1 MFKQLAVLGLTLLL
15 VSTACIKEDSNEFSE
30 INTWIKDEMQTNY
43 LWNERVPES
52 VSGTIPPGAFFGS
65 MLDPE
70 DNTSFILSNSNIIP
84 GESSGLTFTSG
95 ISPAFGQ
102 FSNTGGVFIIVE
114 FVYPGSPA
122 DSAGFKRGD
131 IILGIDGSG
140 LTTANF
146 LQLFYSERNSVR
158 YSLGSYDPEA
168 QTIFFADSNVTVEQG
183 ELDLNP
189 VVYSDII
196 EQNNDKVGYILYASF
211 NSGESAKYNDSLDV
225 VLQEMKSQGISELII
240 DLRYNE
246 GGDFDAARN
255 FANAVVP
262 ASSAQDEDVFIRL
275 KYNDILEQQ
284 ILQEDGEDSERL
296 FIKFEEDPENLN
308 LERVY
313 FLTTSS
319 TSSTSEL
326 MISGLSPHLEVVKV
340 GTRTAG
346 EYFGTKI
353 IFGSEATPPN
363 SYIMVPVVL
372 QYQNS
377 NGTTVSGG
385 IEPNLTAVEN
395 LLQPFPIGDTQDPIL
410 ARALNSISNGS
421 QSSSAKFISKP
432 YIDLVDERSRK
443 LGRIMFRSEKN

>member
-1 MFKQLAVLGLTLLL
+1 
-15 VSTACIKEDSNEFSE
+15 
-30 INTWIKDEMQTNY
+30 
-43 LWNERVPES
+43 
-52 VSGTIPPGAFFGS
+52 
-65 MLDPE
+65 
-70 DNTSFILSNSNIIP
+70 
-84 GESSGLTFTSG
+84 
-95 ISPAFGQ
+95 
-102 FSNTGGVFIIVE
+102 
-114 FVYPGSPA
+114 
-122 DSAGFKRGD
+122 
-131 IILGIDGSG
+131 
-140 LTTANF
+140 
-146 LQLFYSERNSVR
+146 
-158 YSLGSYDPEA
+158 
-168 QTIFFADSNVTVEQG
+168 
-183 ELDLNP
+183 
-189 VVYSDII
+189 
-196 EQNNDKVGYILYASF
+196 
-211 NSGESAKYNDSLDV
+211 
-225 VLQEMKSQGISELII
+225 
-240 DLRYNE
+240 
-246 GGDFDAARN
+246 
-255 FANAVVP
+255 
-262 ASSAQDEDVFIRL
+262 L

-410 ARALNSISNGS
+410 ARALNSISNGG